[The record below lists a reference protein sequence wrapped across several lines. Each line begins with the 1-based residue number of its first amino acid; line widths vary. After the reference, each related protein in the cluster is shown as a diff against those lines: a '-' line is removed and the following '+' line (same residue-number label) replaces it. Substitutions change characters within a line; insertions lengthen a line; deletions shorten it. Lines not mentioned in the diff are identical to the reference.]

1 MDLIERYPGSATMK
15 FLKTFERFIDIP
27 RTEKERLQAWG
38 VITHTPDP
46 PAPVHVHVQ
55 APTPI
60 FTPALEHEHETP
72 MKAGSQTSAGK
83 EALNGTKNHSSAP
96 PPPPPPTPTPVKTP
110 LAPLIQPSLIVPT
123 SIKKSRLGFL
133 HRSTGRSGSNNN
145 TPTHR
150 SNSQDAT
157 SMPLRNLKIT
167 GAVQD
172 ESPGPSSEKRR
183 RARSS
188 SFNDAAI
195 LAAMESRKA
204 DLDVPELDTG
214 LIMIDKT
221 RGTSYDT
228 GNKNKS
234 TGLSTVSCD
243 ACDVDVHT
251 VSRLRENENV
261 SSEIMS
267 GNPDSRVTEAKN
279 STYTPSHPVAVAA
292 PTSSGWRVPSDITWP
307 TPYDKGSLPPSDFR
321 NERFKL
327 IPSITI
333 GPWVVKAAVGA
344 TPALLGRKVVQR
356 YFRGEDY
363 LEIDIHVGS
372 SVIASQV
379 SLYVYALIRSYV
391 YTASA
396 SYVFCDLYSCTNHA
410 SV

>member
-1 MDLIERYPGSATMK
+1 MDLIERYPGTSTAK

-38 VITHTPDP
+38 IITHSPDP
-46 PAPVHVHVQ
+46 PAPAPVHVHVQ
-55 APTPI
+55 APVS
-60 FTPALEHEHETP
+60 TPAAEHEHETP
-72 MKAGSQTSAGK
+72 SKAVLAASSGK
-83 EALNGTKNHSSAP
+83 ESLNGSKIHSLITP
-96 PPPPPPTPTPVKTP
+96 LVPPPTPTPAKTP
-110 LAPLIQPSLIVPT
+110 LAPLVQPSLIVPS

-133 HRSTGRSGSNNN
+133 HRSTGRPGSNSN

-150 SNSQDAT
+150 STAQTT
-157 SMPLRNLKIT
+157 SSVSLRNLKIT
-167 GAVQD
+167 GALQD

-188 SFNDAAI
+188 SFNDAAV
-195 LAAMESRKA
+195 LAAMEARKE

-214 LIMIDKT
+214 LIMIDKG
-221 RGTSYDT
+221 RGSSYESV
-228 GNKNKS
+228 NKKK
-234 TGLSTVSCD
+234 TPGLSTVSCD
-243 ACDVDVHT
+243 AGDLDLRTETRLQDAEC
-251 VSRLRENENV
+251 VSGANV
-261 SSEIMS
+261 SSIA
-267 GNPDSRVTEAKN
+267 DSRMSEPKATIPI
-279 STYTPSHPVAVAA
+279 PSHPVVAAA

-307 TPYDKGSLPPSDFR
+307 TAYDKGALPPSDFR

-379 SLYVYALIRSYV
+379 SLDVYAVR
-391 YTASA
+391 
-396 SYVFCDLYSCTNHA
+396 
-410 SV
+410 